1 MLNMVSLEW
10 GSLRV
15 TVDISKDLKVVVG
28 EERRVQGSRIR
39 NAVPPPM
46 TEEVQVSGTGR
57 AVLRKVKPGGIAS
70 KISAEVELG
79 VSQVSVRAKT

>member
-28 EERRVQGSRIR
+28 EERRVQGSRMR

-46 TEEVQVSGTGR
+46 TEEVQVSGT
-57 AVLRKVKPGGIAS
+57 
-70 KISAEVELG
+70 
-79 VSQVSVRAKT
+79 